1 MNWFDLLVDGTI
13 VQGILA
19 LGIVAAWL
27 YMLVATGA
35 APEALTTVAMIV
47 VGVFFGTVAEK
58 ARARVRGR

>member
-27 YMLVATGA
+27 YVLVTAGE
-35 APEALTTVAMIV
+35 APDALSTAAMIV
-47 VGVFFGTVAEK
+47 LGVFFGTAIEK
-58 ARARVRGR
+58 VRARVRDR